1 MAESFKLSSNRTQT
15 INLGCGTLI
24 LIALIVAIFSNSGSK
39 DVERGLDDLRRDV
52 QELKKSI
59 DAQSQQI
66 RDLHDVLKK
75 REPAPKAAEA
85 VPKNPF
91 ELEAEEPQKKS
102 LP

>member
-1 MAESFKLSSNRTQT
+1 VAESFKLSSDHTQKAT
-15 INLGCGTLI
+15 LGCGTLV

-39 DVERGLDDLRRDV
+39 DAERGLDSLRSDV

-59 DAQSQQI
+59 DVQSQQI
-66 RDLHDVLKK
+66 RDLHDMFKK
-75 REPAPKAAEA
+75 RELAPKAAEA

-91 ELEAEEPQKKS
+91 EAEKPQKKS

>member
-1 MAESFKLSSNRTQT
+1 MPESFKLSTDHTQKAT
-15 INLGCGTLI
+15 LGCGTLI
-24 LIALIVAIFSNSGSK
+24 LIAIIVAIFSNSGSK

-52 QELKKSI
+52 QNLKKSI

-66 RDLHDVLKK
+66 RDLHDMFKK

-85 VPKNPF
+85 VPKKA
-91 ELEAEEPQKKS
+91 LEADEPQKKS

>member
-1 MAESFKLSSNRTQT
+1 MADSFRLSSERTQT

-24 LIALIVAIFSNSGSK
+24 LIAVIVAIFSNSGSK
-39 DVERGLDDLRRDV
+39 YVDSLRDDVR
-52 QELKKSI
+52 ELKKSI

-66 RDLHDVLKK
+66 RGLHDMLKK

-91 ELEAEEPQKKS
+91 DMDESQKKT
-102 LP
+102 PP